1 MTVCSPQCSTL
12 FKAFHHRQGILLILP
27 LLVAGIAHGDRN
39 EDLRNQMVDKHI
51 ANAGIRDR
59 RVIRSMRDTPRHEFV
74 KSDKRR
80 LAYYDMAIPIGYG
93 QTISPPYIVAYMT
106 DQLDPK
112 PTDRVLEIGT
122 GSGYQAAVLSPLV
135 GDVYTIEIVEPL
147 GRRAAKVLKR
157 LGYKNVH
164 TKIGDGF
171 AGWKEHAPFEKII
184 VTCSPEN
191 IPQPLI
197 DQLAEGG
204 QIVIPVGERFQQT
217 LCRFTK
223 KGNQLERENL
233 EGTFFVPMTGQAEE
247 NREVI
252 DDPNRPRLL
261 HGSFE
266 AKTESPEKPAG
277 WYYLR
282 QARVETDPTAPH
294 GKHVLAFNNHEPGRS
309 AHALQAFGADGLLVN
324 QLAINVWVKGTDIK
338 SGQGRHARAHAVIEF
353 YGKNRAPVGQVN
365 LGPWTGTFDWRHVN
379 KVVKIPTA
387 ARLAVIGIGLF
398 GATGEF
404 AVDSISIRAVQKQ

>member
-1 MTVCSPQCSTL
+1 M
-12 FKAFHHRQGILLILP
+12 FLLLLP
-27 LLVAGIAHGDRN
+27 DPAQGDRN
-39 EDLRNQMVDKHI
+39 EDLRNQMVDEHI
-51 ANAGIRDR
+51 ANAGINDR
-59 RVIRSMRDTPRHEFV
+59 RVLRSMRSTPRHEFV
-74 KSDKRR
+74 KPDKRR
-80 LAYYDMAIPIGYG
+80 LAYYDMAIPIDYG

-112 PTDRVLEIGT
+112 STDRILEIGT

-135 GDVYTIEIVEPL
+135 RDVYTIEIVEPL

-157 LGYKNVH
+157 LGYDNVH

-171 AGWKEHAPFEKII
+171 AGWEEHAPFDKII

-223 KGNQLERENL
+223 KGNQLQRENL

-252 DDPNRPRLL
+252 DDPTRPRLM

-266 AKTESPEKPAG
+266 AKNESPEKPTG

-294 GKHVLAFNNHEPGRS
+294 GKHVLQFRNDDEGRS

-324 QLAINVWVKGTDIK
+324 KLAINVWTRGNNIK
-338 SGQGRHARAHAVIEF
+338 SGQGRLERAHAVIEF
-353 YGKNRAPVGQVN
+353 YGTNRAPVGHVS
-365 LGPWTGTFDWRHVN
+365 LGPWTGTFAWRHVSQ
-379 KVVKIPTA
+379 VVKIPPA

-398 GATGEF
+398 GATGELS
-404 AVDSISIRAVQKQ
+404 VDSISIRAVKN